1 MPKQQRNFF
10 EKAASGLPKPPPDV
24 FMDNGIENTNSTVTA
39 MVENGTIAR
48 VLAQVDVVFSNS
60 MIES

>member
-1 MPKQQRNFF
+1 
-10 EKAASGLPKPPPDV
+10 
-24 FMDNGIENTNSTVTA
+24 MDNGIENTNSTVTA